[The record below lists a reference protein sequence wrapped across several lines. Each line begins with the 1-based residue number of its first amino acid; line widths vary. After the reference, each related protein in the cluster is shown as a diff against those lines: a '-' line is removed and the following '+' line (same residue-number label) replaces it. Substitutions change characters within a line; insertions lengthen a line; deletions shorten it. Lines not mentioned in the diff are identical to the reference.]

1 MTCEVW
7 LLEDLA
13 DVTMKLPGT
22 QGREQPERELLD
34 EDNQVITLD
43 HSNDFDCLR
52 RPVDQLAQLY
62 VSAPEFVRSVAG
74 RVQAAMRAP
83 HYEPGRR
90 QFEMPDEADQDLPA
104 VSAQDFEAI
113 AGRGL
118 SRVQPMLATA
128 GAPTIRGAANADT
141 GASDWSPGS
150 RKLS

>member
-1 MTCEVW
+1 M
-7 LLEDLA
+7 
-13 DVTMKLPGT
+13 
-22 QGREQPERELLD
+22 
-34 EDNQVITLD
+34 
-43 HSNDFDCLR
+43 
-52 RPVDQLAQLY
+52 DQLAQLY

-113 AGRGL
+113 VGRGL
-118 SRVQPMLATA
+118 SRVQP
-128 GAPTIRGAANADT
+128 ISDT
-141 GASDWSPGS
+141 GASDWSLGS